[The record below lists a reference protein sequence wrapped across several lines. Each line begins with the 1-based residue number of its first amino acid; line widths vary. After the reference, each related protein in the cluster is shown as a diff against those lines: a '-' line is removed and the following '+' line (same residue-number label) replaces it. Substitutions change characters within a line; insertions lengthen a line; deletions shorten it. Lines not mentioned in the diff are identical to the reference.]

1 MSASSERMSVFGPT
15 LRFKGELRA
24 QEDIKIE
31 GRIEGSIHHQQ
42 RVVVGNKGEV
52 VASVNAQSIDVD
64 GKVQG
69 DITARKSVK
78 VSQSAVV
85 RGNIRITQP
94 FITLAGQTAPGAGIT
109 VEGMISSFDH
119 GVHDIIIRH
128 LRVRPRRAWVRVRE
142 TGGRTVVEVAGLDRS
157 ADTGAGHGPADEV
170 ASIAAALEPRR
181 QRQGQQEQEQ
191 E

>member
-52 VASVNAQSIDVD
+52 VASVHAQSIDVD

-85 RGNIRITQP
+85 RGNIRAPSVSITEGANFNGGVTMEQN
-94 FITLAGQTAPGAGIT
+94 AGSLG
-109 VEGMISSFDH
+109 SS
-119 GVHDIIIRH
+119 
-128 LRVRPRRAWVRVRE
+128 
-142 TGGRTVVEVAGLDRS
+142 TSTK
-157 ADTGAGHGPADEV
+157 PA
-170 ASIAAALEPRR
+170 
-181 QRQGQQEQEQ
+181 
-191 E
+191 